1 MPISDFDPR
10 LIDVF
15 KDASTKEVIFPME
28 ELARANSLRQTFYRL
43 RKAMRLEKHA
53 LTEMANRVSVLV
65 IMRIKSS
72 GKEISF
78 ANYKTTPL
86 PEEPYDVFMKL
97 YPIGFKYD
105 SLLKEA
111 GYEIPPMPSLE

>member
-15 KDASTKEVIFPME
+15 KDASTKEVIFPIG
-28 ELARANSLRQTFYRL
+28 ELQRANSMRQTFYRL
-43 RKAMRLEKHA
+43 RKAMRKEGHA

-65 IMRIKSS
+65 IMKVKST

-78 ANYKTTPL
+78 ANYKTTPV
-86 PEEPYDVFMKL
+86 PDEPFDVFMRL

-111 GYEIPPMPSLE
+111 GYEIPPMPNLE